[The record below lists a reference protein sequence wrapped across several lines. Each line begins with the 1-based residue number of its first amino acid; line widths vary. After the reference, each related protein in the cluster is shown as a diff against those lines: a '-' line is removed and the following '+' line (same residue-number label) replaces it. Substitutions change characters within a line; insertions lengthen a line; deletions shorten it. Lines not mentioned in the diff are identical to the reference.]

1 MWINVGYFLIF
12 TFDSS
17 ALCVTFDTA
26 IQVTRLQNHS
36 EQTWQQSEVVV
47 VKW

>member
-1 MWINVGYFLIF
+1 MWINVRYFLIF

-17 ALCVTFDTA
+17 ARVTFDTA

-36 EQTWQQSEVVV
+36 EQTWRASEVVV